1 MQKMKNIIKDLLFSL
16 IPTLFCVL
24 LYFFLFAMLLGNE
37 VFVNYWIL
45 GLFYVAVLMLS
56 FIITRNRILRVG
68 TLIFS
73 VFSKLYNIF
82 SYTKEFSQKVLLK
95 RLKMSKLLIVYII
108 ILSLFFSMFDSFN
121 SYETRNEVYNEI
133 KDTKNSD
140 QLMSL
145 IQNKIIILKK
155 KINNQD
161 FENYCRENYTLNIG
175 ELSVIYIGNEL
186 KITTQDYYCIIDEKK
201 ARKLSKEENLKL
213 CGTIG
218 FLEYLLNL
226 NLISKNEFKNYLK
239 ILKLK
244 GFRLPKAYN
253 KL

>member
-1 MQKMKNIIKDLLFSL
+1 MIFIPDSSFFIAIISELEEIK
-16 IPTLFCVL
+16 
-24 LYFFLFAMLLGNE
+24 
-37 VFVNYWIL
+37 
-45 GLFYVAVLMLS
+45 
-56 FIITRNRILRVG
+56 
-68 TLIFS
+68 
-73 VFSKLYNIF
+73 
-82 SYTKEFSQKVLLK
+82 LLK
-95 RLKMSKLLIVYII
+95 RILDIENNRI
-108 ILSLFFSMFDSFN
+108 IL
-121 SYETRNEVYNEI
+121 TKEVYNEI